1 MNKQGEL
8 DSLDKRIKYYYR
20 NNFSIK
26 EISNKTGLKYNTVIY
41 RIHKMKKRG
50 ILKKWWEEDV
60 EEI

>member
-8 DSLDKRIKYYYR
+8 DSLDERIKYYYR
-20 NNFSIK
+20 NDFSIK

-50 ILKKWWEEDV
+50 ILKKWWEE
-60 EEI
+60 

>member
-8 DSLDKRIKYYYR
+8 DSLDERIKYYYR
-20 NNFSIK
+20 NDFPIK

-60 EEI
+60 KEI

>member
-8 DSLDKRIKYYYR
+8 DNLDKKIAHYYR
-20 NNFSIK
+20 NDFPIK